1 MHGLD
6 TLPALTATF
15 ASLDDEEAD
24 YDAVKALYHDGH
36 LIDGSDAV
44 GTAKNDEGKA
54 AIAKK
59 QSSRCGRA
67 PGLMAR
73 WGWRPARVAL
83 STAAVIGAGS
93 GAVQEAFADAG

>member
-44 GTAKNDEGKA
+44 GTAKNGEGKA
-54 AIAKK
+54 AIVKK
-59 QSSRCGRA
+59 QEQPLRQGAWVDGALVLATGPCRPLHGRRHRCWVGRSA
-67 PGLMAR
+67 GGLC
-73 WGWRPARVAL
+73 
-83 STAAVIGAGS
+83 
-93 GAVQEAFADAG
+93 